1 MSARVASLP
10 WSGGSSGSSRRA
22 RLVDVTLALLTAVA
36 IGAGPAAMGAPLS
49 WNGTFDLG
57 AALGGL
63 LLVRRRHPLLVLV
76 LSAAVLIGWQSAGLF
91 EGGWIWPLT
100 AALFTAALGHP
111 GKSAG
116 VGALVLMYGL
126 TPQGPDG
133 TETLARGGVELL
145 WLALVLAAANAWR
158 QYGRWRA
165 EHHARLVQLEQT
177 RLAEQRLRIS
187 REVHDVVAHTL
198 AVVGVHLNVA
208 VEALDDSPEEARAAL
223 RTAIAARTQ
232 AMSELKAFVGELREA
247 PQQGLESVADLVEQA
262 RAAGLEVR
270 YDLEG
275 DSGAVPAAQ
284 ALTAYRV
291 VQEAVVN
298 TLRHSDA
305 GRLTIRVRVLPGE
318 LEVTVTDDGRAV
330 TFSEGH
336 GLTGMR
342 ERVTVLGGTLRV
354 GPGTD
359 VGTGTGTGTGIGTGT
374 DVDTDTDTGTGSGF
388 VVKAVLPLTTA

>member
-1 MSARVASLP
+1 MRARTGARTASLP
-10 WSGGSSGSSRRA
+10 WSSGRSGSGGSSRRA

-36 IGAGPAAMGAPLS
+36 VGAGPAAMGAPLS
-49 WNGTFDLG
+49 WNGTFTLG

-63 LLVRRRHPLLVLV
+63 LLARRRHPLLVLV

-100 AALFTAALGHP
+100 AALFTAALSHP
-111 GKSAG
+111 GRSAG
-116 VGALVLMYGL
+116 VGALVLTYGL
-126 TPQGPDG
+126 TPQGLGGP
-133 TETLARGGVELL
+133 ETLARGGVELL

-165 EHHARLVQLEQT
+165 EHRARLVQLEQT

-247 PQQGLESVADLVEQA
+247 PHQGLESVVDLVEQA
-262 RAAGLEVR
+262 RTAGLEVR

-298 TLRHSDA
+298 TLRHSEA
-305 GRLTIRVRVLPGE
+305 GRLTIRVRVRSRE

-342 ERVTVLGGTLRV
+342 ERVTVLGGTLRIGV
-354 GPGTD
+354 GANADAEAGTD
-359 VGTGTGTGTGIGTGT
+359 A
-374 DVDTDTDTGTGSGF
+374 GF